1 MHHLH
6 SRESFLPYLEGETD
20 PDRAHDSKVNITMVG
35 KKLGEALESKGIG
48 VEVDTTDVVK
58 MQNNRGLNYY
68 SSYKVS
74 REVVTSALATNK
86 DLNYIFDINR
96 DSQRKD
102 VTTISIDGK
111 SYARLFFIIG
121 TDHHNYEKT

>member
-1 MHHLH
+1 
-6 SRESFLPYLEGETD
+6 
-20 PDRAHDSKVNITMVG
+20 MVG